1 MIVEGVSATGPR
13 VTVRM
18 VRASRGSLSVR
29 MVRAS
34 RPCVVPSAEGGRMG
48 SVYLPATS
56 MLLRKLQLSAIMST
70 HWTDDLKAVCL
81 TLKLSPLPVS
91 PHSWPLLA
99 PRSSPEGLCSCSDT
113 RRLSDLLW
121 LWWAISPC
129 PWRPGPTS
137 QTVASVLNTYSI
149 SQQSI

>member
-1 MIVEGVSATGPR
+1 MEGVSATGPR

-56 MLLRKLQLSAIMST
+56 MLLRKLQFSAIMST
-70 HWTDDLKAVCL
+70 HWTDDLKAVWFDSEALPSAC
-81 TLKLSPLPVS
+81 LSPLLAS
-91 PHSWPLLA
+91 AGSSLL
-99 PRSSPEGLCSCSDT
+99 PR
-113 RRLSDLLW
+113 RAVQLL
-121 LWWAISPC
+121 
-129 PWRPGPTS
+129 RH
-137 QTVASVLNTYSI
+137 
-149 SQQSI
+149 